1 MISTRN
7 LPEGAIDSRQAV
19 TAPPPGRIVPKP
31 VPGSQAENPRRYQIE
46 QMKRRFSAKQSN
58 LQNGT
63 TNLSFQLKPSDPDF
77 PFELDYLECE
87 LQIPRSY
94 PKEPP
99 VLRVRNKDI
108 PRGFG
113 VNIERGWE
121 RLAREKQGATLL
133 ALTNA
138 LDKNLEG
145 FLSERK
151 TDTVT
156 LMSFKD
162 TRHLDTTPTALGG
175 HSHSP
180 SPKQKLP
187 EPAPAPRRSYV
198 PEESFTK
205 DEIANAKARRAQD
218 VRQLEARMA
227 RMSLYQKSADG
238 VVYTLPIEPRRRSEL
253 PVELQ
258 SIQSVQV
265 IVPLLYPLQSL
276 KILLNDVD
284 SKDAEALEEAF
295 ASKAAQ
301 QPQMSL
307 TSHINYLSQNIHMLA
322 RQAQAS
328 AKQATKIA
336 DERTSA
342 PENNEQQE
350 ASRNGTSEDGR
361 NHIHFIP
368 RPPEWGFENES
379 DESEDSDEDSWD
391 SEDSG
396 VGGVAVGSQGTV
408 SGIAQQAERGTA
420 MSFPSIELHG
430 IELLQVSA
438 LSLGVKCERCKTLND
453 VTGLRPDVEK
463 ASSCKKCATTFT
475 VKFRQE
481 MIHQGSV
488 RAGFIDISGST
499 VADMLPSTFIPTCS
513 RCSTPSPGLVSV
525 RGDATTNVC
534 RECHGKFTFKI
545 PEVKFLAITHGGPL
559 PPTTGPRRRQEK
571 LGLHAGE
578 PLPERGAC
586 AHYRR
591 SHRWFRFSC
600 CGRVHPCDRCH
611 DAAEDHAQ
619 EWASRMI
626 CGWCS
631 REQNYAPEACGFCGR
646 SVIGRKGRGFWEGG
660 RGTRDRRLMSRKD
673 KRKFRRVGGGGG
685 GDAKKKD

>member
-7 LPEGAIDSRQAV
+7 LPQGAMGSRQAV
-19 TAPPPGRIVPKP
+19 TAPSPGRIVPKP
-31 VPGSQAENPRRYQIE
+31 VPGSQAENPRTYQIE

-63 TNLSFQLKPSDPDF
+63 TNLSFQLRPSDPDF

-94 PKEPP
+94 PKEPS

-113 VNIERGWE
+113 VNIEKGWE
-121 RLAREKQGATLL
+121 RLAREKQDATLL

-175 HSHSP
+175 RLHSP
-180 SPKQKLP
+180 SPKQKLR

-198 PEESFTK
+198 PEESFTN

-238 VVYTLPIEPRRRSEL
+238 VVYTLPLEPRRRSEL

-265 IVPLLYPLQSL
+265 IVPLLYPLQPL

-307 TSHINYLSQNIHMLA
+307 TSHINYLSQNIHILA

-328 AKQATKIA
+328 AKQPTEIA
-336 DERTSA
+336 DERTSVH
-342 PENNEQQE
+342 ENNEQQE
-350 ASRNGTSEDGR
+350 ASRSGTSEDGR

-379 DESEDSDEDSWD
+379 DESADSEEDSWGSD
-391 SEDSG
+391 DSG
-396 VGGVAVGSQGTV
+396 DGGVAVGPQGTV

-475 VKFRQE
+475 VKFRQG
-481 MIHQGSV
+481 MVHQGKIHFFS
-488 RAGFIDISGST
+488 FKPFLT
-499 VADMLPSTFIPTCS
+499 VPLTTGSTFIPTCS
-513 RCSTPSPGLVSV
+513 RCSSPSPGLVSV

-534 RECHGKFTFKI
+534 RECHGRFTFKI

-578 PLPERGAC
+578 PLPARGAC

-600 CGRVHPCDRCH
+600 CGRVHPCDQCH

-685 GDAKKKD
+685 DAKKKD